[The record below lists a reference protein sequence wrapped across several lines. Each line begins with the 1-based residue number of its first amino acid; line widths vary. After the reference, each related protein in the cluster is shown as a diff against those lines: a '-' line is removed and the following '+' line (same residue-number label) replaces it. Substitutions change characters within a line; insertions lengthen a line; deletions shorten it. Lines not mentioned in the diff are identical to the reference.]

1 MSIEAHK
8 IVIAPIIS
16 EESQIQTSKGSQ
28 YTFKVV
34 PKATKAEIREAVEA
48 IFPDVKVTRV
58 NTMNYAGKL
67 RRQMGSRRIGRRSS
81 WKKAIVTLREGDAI
95 ELI

>member
-1 MSIEAHK
+1 MSVEAHK
-8 IVIAPIIS
+8 IVITPLIS
-16 EESQIQTSKGSQ
+16 EESQIQTSKGNQ

-34 PKATKAEIREAVEA
+34 PKATKSEIREAVEA
-48 IFPDVKVTRV
+48 IFPNIKVTRV

-95 ELI
+95 DLI